1 MRVTFIRHGFAEH
14 NQGFLDEGESA
25 YSSLKYRY
33 SNLTDIGNKQTR
45 KLVVPKADIVFVS
58 PLTRCIQTARNIYGT
73 NQMLHLSDG
82 LLETQGPFPCNWRE
96 PKGLLNVK
104 YKNVNTDLIS
114 PNYTIQEEA
123 ETDLHM
129 EERANQTLEYL
140 IRKSKSMGLKSMAV
154 VTHNDWLESIFK
166 RPFKNAEVFT
176 IEIPYPAENETGIT
190 HSR

>member
-1 MRVTFIRHGFAEH
+1 MKVTFIRHGFAEH

-33 SNLTDIGNKQTR
+33 SNLTDLGNKQTR

-114 PNYTIQEEA
+114 PNYTIQEEP

-140 IRKSKSMGLKSMAV
+140 IRKAKSMDLKSMAV

-176 IEIPYPAENETGIT
+176 IEIPYSAENETGIT

>member
-1 MRVTFIRHGFAEH
+1 MKVTFIRHGFAEH

-33 SNLTDIGNKQTR
+33 SNLTDLGNKQTR

-58 PLTRCIQTARNIYGT
+58 PLTRCIQTARNVYGT

-114 PNYTIQEEA
+114 PNYTIQEEP

-140 IRKSKSMGLKSMAV
+140 IRKAKSMNLKSMAV
-154 VTHNDWLESIFK
+154 VTHNDWLESIFH

-176 IEIPYPAENETGIT
+176 IEIPYSSENETGIT
-190 HSR
+190 QSR